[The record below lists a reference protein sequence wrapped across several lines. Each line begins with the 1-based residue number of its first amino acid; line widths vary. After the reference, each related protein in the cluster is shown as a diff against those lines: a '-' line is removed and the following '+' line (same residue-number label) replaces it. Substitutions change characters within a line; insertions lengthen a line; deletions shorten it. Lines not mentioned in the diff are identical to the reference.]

1 MGNVPRDLA
10 GPVRSFHCG
19 PCGGARTPCR
29 LRSPGSGYY
38 RRRTMDPKTST
49 QPLDVLIIGG
59 GASGMVAGIRA
70 ARLGRRAAILERSPS
85 PGRKLLASG
94 GQRCNLSNTLE
105 SEEFMARVGRD
116 GRFMGPALDGLGG
129 PKLRDFFHGIGVQT
143 VVHDGFRVWPETRK
157 SSTVLAGLVGEL
169 ERLDVPIHTRCEVLE
184 TSHDGSH
191 FLARHAEGTFTAKE
205 LVIATGGL
213 ALPKSGASGGGYG
226 FAESFGHKIT
236 ARHPAGVPVVT
247 QEDWTARCTAHTI
260 GKAHLQVAIKKHAK
274 VARTGDL
281 IFTKTGLRGPVVLD
295 ISREL
300 SPLLERY
307 GEVPLVLNLCRG
319 RTQEDWQE
327 TFKGWRAGPARTLRD
342 ALTEH
347 LPLELAEVMCELS
360 DLDPG
365 LTVQQLKGEP
375 RDTLARIL
383 TRTPITITGHTGYDG
398 AFITRGGARLKDVRP
413 ESLESKLQPGLYLCG
428 EVLDL
433 DGPCGGFN
441 LQWAFASGYLA
452 GTGAAG
458 SQSEGSQSEGTPEQA
473 AVNAERTGS
482 GPGA

>member
-1 MGNVPRDLA
+1 ME
-10 GPVRSFHCG
+10 
-19 PCGGARTPCR
+19 
-29 LRSPGSGYY
+29 
-38 RRRTMDPKTST
+38 T
-49 QPLDVLIIGG
+49 QDEPLDVLIIGA

-70 ARLGRRAAILERSPS
+70 ARLGRRAAIVERSSS

-105 SEEFMARVGRD
+105 TDQFMERVGRD
-116 GRFMGPALDGLGG
+116 GRFMGPALEGLGG
-129 PKLRDFFHGIGVQT
+129 PKLREFFHEIGVET

-169 ERLDVPIHTRCEVLE
+169 ARLEVPVFTGCEVLE
-184 TSHDGSH
+184 TRFEGGL
-191 FLARHAEGTFTAKE
+191 FEAQHAEGTHRARE
-205 LVIATGGL
+205 LIIATGGL
-213 ALPKSGASGGGYG
+213 ALPKSGASGGGYR
-226 FAESFGHKIT
+226 FAEGFGHKIT

-247 QEDWTARCTAHTI
+247 AEDWPARCTAHTI

-281 IFTKTGLRGPVVLD
+281 IFTKNGLRGPVVLD

-300 SPLLERY
+300 SPLLDRY

-319 RTQEDWQE
+319 KTQEDWQGI
-327 TFKGWRAGPARTLRD
+327 FKEWRAGAKRSVQD

-360 DLDPG
+360 EVASD
-365 LTVQQLKGEP
+365 LTVQGLKGEA
-375 RDTLARIL
+375 RDTLARTL
-383 TRTPITITGHTGYDG
+383 ARTPITITGHTGYDG

-413 ESLESKLQPGLYLCG
+413 ETMESKLQPGLYLCG

-452 GTGAAG
+452 GTGA
-458 SQSEGSQSEGTPEQA
+458 SA
-473 AVNAERTGS
+473 AQGV
-482 GPGA
+482 PQ

>member
-1 MGNVPRDLA
+1 MDI
-10 GPVRSFHCG
+10 
-19 PCGGARTPCR
+19 
-29 LRSPGSGYY
+29 GSA
-38 RRRTMDPKTST
+38 
-49 QPLDVLIIGG
+49 QEPLDVLIIGG

-70 ARLGRRAAILERSPS
+70 ARLGRRAAVVERSSS

-105 SEEFMARVGRD
+105 ADQFMERVGRD

-129 PKLRDFFHGIGVQT
+129 PKLREFFHGIGVQT

-169 ERLDVPIHTRCEVLE
+169 ERLKVPVITACEVLDTTFE
-184 TSHDGSH
+184 DGR
-191 FLARHAEGTFTAKE
+191 FKATHADGAFHSTE
-205 LVIATGGL
+205 LIIATGGL
-213 ALPKSGASGGGYG
+213 ALPKSGASGGGYR
-226 FAESFGHKIT
+226 FAEGFGHKIT

-247 QEDWTARCTAHTI
+247 AEDWTARCTAHTI
-260 GKAHLQVAIKKHAK
+260 GKAHLQVAIKKHAR

-300 SPLLERY
+300 SPLLDRY
-307 GEVPLVLNLCRG
+307 GEVPLWLNLCRG
-319 RTQEDWQE
+319 KGQEDWQGI
-327 TFKGWRAGPARTLRD
+327 FKEWRAGPQRALGD
-342 ALTEH
+342 ALGEH
-347 LPLELAEVMCELS
+347 LPGELVDVMCELS
-360 DLDPG
+360 GTSPSIA
-365 LTVQQLKGEP
+365 VQQLKGEP
-375 RDTLARIL
+375 RDALARTLA
-383 TRTPITITGHTGYDG
+383 RTPITVTGHTGYDG

-413 ESLESKLQPGLYLCG
+413 ETLESKLQPGLYLCG

-452 GTGAAG
+452 GTGAGMAAG
-458 SQSEGSQSEGTPEQA
+458 DAAATPSA
-473 AVNAERTGS
+473 AR
-482 GPGA
+482 